1 MAKVRIKVLGP
12 GCPKCQAL
20 EQRVR
25 EVVQKH
31 NFDAEVEKVQNI
43 MEIMKYGVMITPALV
58 INEKLVASGT
68 PLPSSDKIAE
78 WIKDQLS

>member
-1 MAKVRIKVLGP
+1 MAKVKIKVLGP
-12 GCPKCQAL
+12 GCPKCLAL

-25 EVVQKH
+25 DVVERH
-31 NFDAEVEKVQNI
+31 GFDAEVEKVQNL

-68 PLPSSDKIAE
+68 PLPSSDKIAQ
-78 WIKDQLS
+78 WIKEHTS